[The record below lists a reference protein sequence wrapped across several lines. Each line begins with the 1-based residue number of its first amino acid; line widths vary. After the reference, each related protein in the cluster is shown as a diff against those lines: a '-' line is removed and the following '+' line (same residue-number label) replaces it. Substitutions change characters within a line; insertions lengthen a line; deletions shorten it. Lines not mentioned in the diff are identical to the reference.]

1 MSIYGIM
8 NTSVS
13 GMNAQANKLSTVA
26 DNVANV
32 NTVGYKGV
40 ATQFSSMVIGGSG
53 SGHNSGSVR
62 TSVTQ
67 SISQEGGYNFTTSG
81 TDLAVTGS
89 GFFIVNDSSG
99 TPYLT
104 RAGSF
109 VIDANGDLVNTAG
122 YYLQGYPIDIN
133 GNINSAANSTAGLET
148 VNVAN
153 MEMQAVPSDTG
164 LLNTGLPSGA
174 AVGDTETTSIVTYDY
189 LGNEVKVDFTYEKT
203 GANQWSVTA
212 TSGSAGYNVAL
223 NPATAVMDFDPTT
236 GAVTAG
242 GAFDINID
250 NLTTGAPTQ
259 AITMDA
265 SGTKHLA
272 TDDFSVLGVDV
283 NGNAP
288 SSVEK
293 IRIDQDG
300 TLNAIFGNGDEIAIY
315 KIPLGDVPSPDMLT
329 AQSGNVYSVTNASGE
344 LRIGLPGDA
353 GFGEMLSGALEGS
366 NVDLATELTEMI
378 QAQRTYSANSKV
390 FTTSSEVLQELVNLR

>member
-40 ATQFSSMVIGGSG
+40 ETQFSSMVVGSGG

-62 TSVTQ
+62 TSVVQ

-81 TDLAVTGS
+81 TDLAVRGN
-89 GFFIVNDSSG
+89 GFFIVNDASG

-104 RAGSF
+104 RAGAF
-109 VIDANGDLVNTAG
+109 VIDNSGDLVNTAG
-122 YYLQGYPIDIN
+122 YYLQGYPIDAA

-148 VNVAN
+148 VNVSN
-153 MEMQAVPSDTG
+153 MEMQAVPSDSG
-164 LLNTGLPSGA
+164 KLNATLPFGA
-174 AVGDTETTSIVTYDY
+174 AVGDTESTSMVVYDY
-189 LGNEVKVDFTYEKT
+189 NGNEVKVDFTYTKT
-203 GANQWSVTA
+203 GVNQWEVTA
-212 TSGSAGYNVAL
+212 TSSDPAYTATL
-223 NPATAVMDFDPTT
+223 NPATATLDFDPAT
-236 GAVTAG
+236 GSVTAG
-242 GAFDINID
+242 GNFDIEI
-250 NLTTGAPTQ
+250 TGPDPAAPTQ
-259 AITMDA
+259 TIAMDA
-265 SGTKHLA
+265 GGSKHLA
-272 TDDFSVLGVDV
+272 GDFSILDVDV

-288 SSVEK
+288 SSVES

-315 KIPLGDVPSPDMLT
+315 KIPVGDVPSPDNLT

-344 LRIGLPGDA
+344 LRIGLPGEA
-353 GFGEMLSGALEGS
+353 GLGDMLSGALEGS

-378 QAQRTYSANSKV
+378 QSQRSYSANSKV
-390 FTTSSEVLQELVNLR
+390 FTTSSEILQELVNLR